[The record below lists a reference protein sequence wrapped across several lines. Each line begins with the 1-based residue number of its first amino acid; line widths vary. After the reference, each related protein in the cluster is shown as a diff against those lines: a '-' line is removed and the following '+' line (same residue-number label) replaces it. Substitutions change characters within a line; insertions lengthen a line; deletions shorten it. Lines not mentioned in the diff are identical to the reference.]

1 MATYLDF
8 DKDNNASQGFT
19 HKFQTSTLE
28 ADHPPFGDKSNK
40 VATTGWVSNL
50 LEGNPM
56 YPQVVQ
62 AGNLSINITEGYIE
76 DLQGNPTLIAST
88 LIPISVVGASTDY
101 VYIRY
106 SDMKPVI
113 STILPPTS
121 IGFVLANVV
130 SDHTQILSINQV
142 TPGPT
147 GLASNESPVFTGDPQ
162 APHPPLGDYDNSIAT
177 TQWVKQELA
186 SVLGTS
192 ALNRPTIT
200 LSPPNTILWSSGN
213 VNIEGLNYEVS
224 EGTHVFGLGDTG
236 IYTVKAVLQVGNT
249 ALIEVTKT
257 TPINPYVELAS
268 ITVNSGLIGE
278 LTILNTPLNRGDVSY
293 NSVSTEYLTDL
304 LMSVFHGIRVPKIT
318 LASTKDSIDWTNGIV
333 RVGGIDTHI
342 DEGSINTSSKANG
355 VYYLHASTGLNSLY
369 LVSVLPTMEARI
381 LTQVEIFSGRVR
393 GLYPQLPGFGI

>member
-147 GLASNESPVFTGDPQ
+147 GLASNDSPHFTGDPQ
-162 APHPPLGDYDNSIAT
+162 APHPPQGDYDNSIAT
-177 TQWVKQELA
+177 TQWVKDELA
-186 SVLGTS
+186 SVLGS
-192 ALNRPTIT
+192 DVVNRPTIT
-200 LSPPNTILWSSGN
+200 LSQPSTLLWSSGTI
-213 VNIEGLNYEVS
+213 NISGIKYDVVS
-224 EGTHVFGLGDTG
+224 GTKVFTIGDNGTYVVRG
-236 IYTVKAVLQVGNT
+236 VLQPGNT
-249 ALIEVTKT
+249 AIVEVST
-257 TPINPYVELAS
+257 TLATNPYIDLATVDVSAGMLGSLEVINSSTPLGDLSNTAVTTQYLFDSLMNMFHGFTVPKISISTDKTSVIWTSGDLNLNTEPVSITEGS
-268 ITVNSGLIGE
+268 ITV
-278 LTILNTPLNRGDVSY
+278 
-293 NSVSTEYLTDL
+293 
-304 LMSVFHGIRVPKIT
+304 T
-318 LASTKDSIDWTNGIV
+318 LPNGI
-333 RVGGIDTHI
+333 
-342 DEGSINTSSKANG
+342 
-355 VYYLHASTGLNSLY
+355 YYLYGEKGTTTLHLSLT
-369 LVSVLPTMEARI
+369 LPESGYKALSR
-381 LTQVEIFSGRVR
+381 LEIFSNQIR
-393 GLYPQLPGFGI
+393 GIYPVMPGFGI

>member
-147 GLASNESPVFTGDPQ
+147 GLASNDSPHFTGDPQ
-162 APHPPLGDYDNSIAT
+162 APHPPQGDYDNSIAT
-177 TQWVKQELA
+177 TQWVKDELA
-186 SVLGTS
+186 SVLGS
-192 ALNRPTIT
+192 DMVNRPTIT
-200 LSPPNTILWSSGN
+200 LSQPSTLLWSSGS
-213 VNIEGLNYEVS
+213 VNISGIKYDVAS
-224 EGTHVFGLGDTG
+224 GTKVFTIRDNGT
-236 IYTVKAVLQVGNT
+236 YTVRAVLQPGNT
-249 ALIEVTKT
+249 AIVEVSNTLPT
-257 TPINPYVELAS
+257 NPYVDLATVD
-268 ITVNSGLIGE
+268 ITAGSLGTLEVINPSTPPGDLS
-278 LTILNTPLNRGDVSY
+278 NTTV
-293 NSVSTEYLTDL
+293 TTQYLFDS
-304 LMSVFHGIRVPKIT
+304 LMRMFHGPNVPK
-318 LASTKDSIDWTNGIV
+318 V
-333 RVGGIDTHI
+333 
-342 DEGSINTSSKANG
+342 SINTDKTQVLWTGGQLSINSTMVNITQGSITTTLPNG
-355 VYYLHASTGLNSLY
+355 NYYLHARALSNTLHLTAT
-369 LVSVLPTMEARI
+369 LPTSNYKVFST
-381 LTQVEIFSGRVR
+381 LEIFSNQIR
-393 GLYPQLPGFGI
+393 GIYPIMPGFGI